1 MKKLILALTALS
13 LAGLFTAC
21 QSAKEETVEDR
32 LRDEYGWKGTVLPKA
47 APDPQSVITESEEP
61 KTEPKDAGIV
71 STVDL
76 KDTLPENPEEQVPV
90 PPENLKKT
98 TPSDGKKPSVK
109 CPSNVKYELTGETKT
124 HIVKKGETLSS
135 IAQKEYQNGH
145 LWGILFRANR
155 ELLKGNANL
164 IRPGMKITVPGI
176 RKVLP
181 AKQAE
186 PAKVTYQKKAV
197 PESPKAAEPKEK
209 AAPETA
215 SAKKEAAAPAPSAAV
230 LPAPVEKAPEPPRTN

>member
-76 KDTLPENPEEQVPV
+76 KDTLPENQ
-90 PPENLKKT
+90 KKT
-98 TPSDGKKPSVK
+98 SPSDGKKSSVK

-135 IAQKEYQNGH
+135 IAQKEYRNGH

-164 IRPGMKITVPGI
+164 IRPGMKITVPAI

-186 PAKVTYQKKAV
+186 PAKVTDQKKAV
-197 PESPKAAEPKEK
+197 
-209 AAPETA
+209 PETA

>member
-76 KDTLPENPEEQVPV
+76 KDTLPENPEERVPV
-90 PPENLKKT
+90 PPENQKKT
-98 TPSDGKKPSVK
+98 SPSDGKKSSVK

-135 IAQKEYQNGH
+135 IAQKEYRNGH

-164 IRPGMKITVPGI
+164 IRPGMKITVPAI

-186 PAKVTYQKKAV
+186 PAKVTDQKKAV
-197 PESPKAAEPKEK
+197 PESSKAAEPKEK
-209 AAPETA
+209 AVPETA

>member
-76 KDTLPENPEEQVPV
+76 KDTLPENQ
-90 PPENLKKT
+90 KKT
-98 TPSDGKKPSVK
+98 SPSDGKKSSVK

-135 IAQKEYQNGH
+135 IAQKEYRNGH

-164 IRPGMKITVPGI
+164 IRPGMKITIPGI

-181 AKQAE
+181 AKQTEKAN
-186 PAKVTYQKKAV
+186 VTDQKKNVV
-197 PESPKAAEPKEK
+197 PESSKAAEPKEK

-215 SAKKEAAAPAPSAAV
+215 SANKEAAAPAPSAV

>member
-76 KDTLPENPEEQVPV
+76 KDTLPENQ
-90 PPENLKKT
+90 KKT
-98 TPSDGKKPSVK
+98 SPSDGKKSSVK

-135 IAQKEYQNGH
+135 IAQKEYRNGH

-164 IRPGMKITVPGI
+164 IRPGMKITIPGI
-176 RKVLP
+176 RKVLS
-181 AKQAE
+181 AKQTEKAN
-186 PAKVTYQKKAV
+186 VTDQKKNVV
-197 PESPKAAEPKEK
+197 PESSKAVEPKEK

-215 SAKKEAAAPAPSAAV
+215 SANKEAAAPAPSAV

>member
-32 LRDEYGWKGTVLPKA
+32 LRDEYGWKGTALPKA

-76 KDTLPENPEEQVPV
+76 KDTLPENPEEQLPI
-90 PPENLKKT
+90 PPEDQKKT
-98 TPSDGKKPSVK
+98 SPSDGKKSSVK

-135 IAQKEYQNGH
+135 IAQKEYRNGH

-164 IRPGMKITVPGI
+164 IRPGMKITIPGI

-181 AKQAE
+181 AKQTEKAN
-186 PAKVTYQKKAV
+186 VTDQKKNVV
-197 PESPKAAEPKEK
+197 PESSKAAEPKEK

-215 SAKKEAAAPAPSAAV
+215 SANKEAAAPAPSAV

>member
-32 LRDEYGWKGTVLPKA
+32 LRDEYGWKGTALPKA

-76 KDTLPENPEEQVPV
+76 KDTLPANPEEQVPI
-90 PPENLKKT
+90 PPENQKKT
-98 TPSDGKKPSVK
+98 SPSDGKKPSVK
-109 CPSNVKYELTGETKT
+109 CPSNVKYELTGETKI
-124 HIVKKGETLSS
+124 HVVKKGETLSS
-135 IAQKEYQNGH
+135 IAQKEYQNGL
-145 LWGILFRANR
+145 LWGILFRTNR

-164 IRPGMKITVPGI
+164 IRPGMKITVPAI

-186 PAKVTYQKKAV
+186 PAKVTDQKKAV
-197 PESPKAAEPKEK
+197 PESSKAAEPKEK
-209 AAPETA
+209 AVPETA

>member
-76 KDTLPENPEEQVPV
+76 KDTLPENLEEPGAGSSRKIRRKHLRLTGR
-90 PPENLKKT
+90 NL
-98 TPSDGKKPSVK
+98 
-109 CPSNVKYELTGETKT
+109 PSNVRQMSNMSSQERRKP
-124 HIVKKGETLSS
+124 ISSKKGKPFLPSRRKSIGTDICGEFSS
-135 IAQKEYQNGH
+135 GPIG
-145 LWGILFRANR
+145 
-155 ELLKGNANL
+155 
-164 IRPGMKITVPGI
+164 
-176 RKVLP
+176 
-181 AKQAE
+181 
-186 PAKVTYQKKAV
+186 
-197 PESPKAAEPKEK
+197 SC
-209 AAPETA
+209 
-215 SAKKEAAAPAPSAAV
+215 
-230 LPAPVEKAPEPPRTN
+230 

>member
-76 KDTLPENPEEQVPV
+76 KDTLPENPEEKRGIHV
-90 PPENLKKT
+90 EN
-98 TPSDGKKPSVK
+98 
-109 CPSNVKYELTGETKT
+109 
-124 HIVKKGETLSS
+124 
-135 IAQKEYQNGH
+135 
-145 LWGILFRANR
+145 
-155 ELLKGNANL
+155 
-164 IRPGMKITVPGI
+164 
-176 RKVLP
+176 
-181 AKQAE
+181 
-186 PAKVTYQKKAV
+186 
-197 PESPKAAEPKEK
+197 
-209 AAPETA
+209 
-215 SAKKEAAAPAPSAAV
+215 
-230 LPAPVEKAPEPPRTN
+230 